1 MSQIN
6 TRIRQ
11 KRDTAANWTNNNPV
25 LLNGELI
32 VVETSTGAIRLKVG
46 DGVKTFN
53 QLPFLDEAIYNSIDS
68 KIATELSDYATL
80 EQAKV
85 FVVNFSQGENGV
97 YTADKSLSDIQ
108 QAFDAGR
115 MVLGFYEG
123 TVMPLC
129 YVGRNFVF
137 VDVVSGTVWI
147 GTIGTDGNETWEGSS
162 PYRGLFIRRWTT
174 ESLS

>member
-68 KIATELSDYATL
+68 KIATELSGYATL

-85 FVVNFSQGENGV
+85 FVVNFSQGENGAP
-97 YTADKSLSDIQ
+97 TADKSVTDIKN
-108 QAFDAGR
+108 AYDAGR
-115 MVLGFYEG
+115 MVLGLWGGEILPLWSADGPNVLFISTRYNDILEGSPTSEG
-123 TVMPLC
+123 T
-129 YVGRNFVF
+129 
-137 VDVVSGTVWI
+137 D
-147 GTIGTDGNETWEGSS
+147 TWESRS
-162 PYRGLFIRRWTT
+162 YRGVIIRRWF
-174 ESLS
+174 EYE

>member
-68 KIATELSDYATL
+68 KIATELADYATL

-85 FVVNFSQGENGV
+85 FLVTFSQDENGV
-97 YTADKSLSDIQ
+97 YTADKSITDIKN
-108 QAFDAGR
+108 AYDAGR
-115 MVLGFYEG
+115 MVLGLLGGEILPLWSADGPNVVFISTMYDNILEGGPTSEG
-123 TVMPLC
+123 T
-129 YVGRNFVF
+129 
-137 VDVVSGTVWI
+137 DTWVS
-147 GTIGTDGNETWEGSS
+147 SY
-162 PYRGLFIRRWTT
+162 YRGVIIRRWF
-174 ESLS
+174 EYQ

>member
-53 QLPFLDEAIYNSIDS
+53 QLPFLDEVIYNTVDS

-85 FVVNFSQGENGV
+85 FLVTFTNDGNGGFN
-97 YTADKSLSDIQ
+97 ADKSITDIKN
-108 QAFDAGR
+108 AYDAGR
-115 MVLGFYEG
+115 MVLGLWGGDILPLWSADGPNVLFISTRYGEILEGSPTSEG
-123 TVMPLC
+123 T
-129 YVGRNFVF
+129 
-137 VDVVSGTVWI
+137 D
-147 GTIGTDGNETWEGSS
+147 TWESRY
-162 PYRGLFIRRWTT
+162 YRGVIIRRWF
-174 ESLS
+174 EYE